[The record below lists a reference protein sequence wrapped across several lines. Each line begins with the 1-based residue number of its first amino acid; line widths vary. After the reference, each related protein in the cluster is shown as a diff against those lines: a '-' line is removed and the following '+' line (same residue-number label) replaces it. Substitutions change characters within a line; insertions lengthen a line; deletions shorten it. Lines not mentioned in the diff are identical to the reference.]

1 MKHSQKS
8 YKVTFNLTTLLA
20 VGAGGFVGAVAR
32 FYVGMQVVKYFPHQ
46 IPLATLSV
54 NLVGSFFVGLLV
66 ALFLAFTPS
75 DILKGFLITGV
86 LGALTTY
93 STFAIES
100 YILLNNNIWYGI
112 LNIVLNVVGTI
123 AAAGFGYKL
132 VSYFI
137 R

>member
-1 MKHSQKS
+1 M
-8 YKVTFNLTTLLA
+8 TFNPSTVLA
-20 VGAGGFVGAVAR
+20 VGIGGFIGAVGR
-32 FYVGMQVVKYFPHQ
+32 FYVGIQVVKYFPHEL
-46 IPLATLSV
+46 PLATLTV
-54 NLVGSFFVGLLV
+54 NIVGSFFIGILIAIFLV
-66 ALFLAFTPS
+66 FTPS
-75 DILKGFLITGV
+75 DIVKGFLITGI

-100 YILLNNNIWYGI
+100 YILLNNHIWYGI

-123 AAAGFGYKL
+123 AAAGLGYKL

>member
-1 MKHSQKS
+1 M
-8 YKVTFNLTTLLA
+8 TFNLSTILAIGIGGFIGA
-20 VGAGGFVGAVAR
+20 VGR
-32 FYVGMQVVKYFPHQ
+32 FYVGVQVVKYFPHEL
-46 IPLATLSV
+46 PLATLAV
-54 NLVGSFFVGLLV
+54 NIVGSFFIGFLV
-66 ALFLAFTPS
+66 ALFLIFTPS
-75 DILKGFLITGV
+75 DIVKGFLITGI

-100 YILLNNNIWYGI
+100 YMLLNNNIWYGI

-123 AAAGFGYKL
+123 VAAGTGYKL

>member
-1 MKHSQKS
+1 M
-8 YKVTFNLTTLLA
+8 TFNLNTVIA
-20 VGAGGFVGAVAR
+20 VGTGGFIGAVSR
-32 FYVGMQVVKYFPHQ
+32 FYVGIQVVKYFPHEV
-46 IPLATLSV
+46 PLATLTV
-54 NLVGSFFVGLLV
+54 NVVGSFFIGFLV
-66 ALFLAFTPS
+66 ALFLVFTPS
-75 DILKGFLITGV
+75 DIVKGFLITGI

-100 YILLNNNIWYGI
+100 YVLLNNNIWYGI

-123 AAAGFGYKL
+123 LAAAAGYKL

>member
-1 MKHSQKS
+1 M
-8 YKVTFNLTTLLA
+8 TFNFSTILA
-20 VGAGGFVGAVAR
+20 VGFGGFVGAVSR
-32 FYVGMQVVKYFPHQ
+32 FYVGVQIVKYFPHE
-46 IPLATLSV
+46 IPLATLTV
-54 NLVGSFFVGLLV
+54 NIVGSFFIGILV
-66 ALFLAFTPS
+66 ALFLLFTPS
-75 DILKGFLITGV
+75 DIIKGFLVTGV

-100 YILLNNNIWYGI
+100 YILLNNNVWYGI

-123 AAAGFGYKL
+123 VAAGVGYKL